1 MNTKLIAYVL
11 FEFSIC
17 IAFFCFLYFTWIK
30 DIQHLILKNQI
41 ERVFSD
47 IANDLVIIDASNTLR
62 QNIYSTLKNTL
73 AQQRNTLLESDVKIE
88 EANKSVLI
96 ESGIV
101 ISVFVLMGMGI
112 SIWLS
117 KKYTEQSSAASFA
130 GKFDSKDMILD
141 GLSCGLTL
149 SVVLIMF
156 LYLVVNYYDLIDPN
170 VVKKTIL
177 DVLIEYS
184 KN

>member
-117 KKYTEQSSAASFA
+117 KKY
-130 GKFDSKDMILD
+130 KFDSKDMILD

>member
-1 MNTKLIAYVL
+1 MNTKLIAYIL
-11 FEFSIC
+11 FECSVC

-41 ERVFSD
+41 ERVFKD
-47 IANDLVIIDASNTLR
+47 IANDLMIIDTSNTLR

-73 AQQRNTLLESDVKIE
+73 AQQRNTLLESDVKTE

-117 KKYTEQSSAASFA
+117 KKY
-130 GKFDSKDMILD
+130 KFDSKDMILD